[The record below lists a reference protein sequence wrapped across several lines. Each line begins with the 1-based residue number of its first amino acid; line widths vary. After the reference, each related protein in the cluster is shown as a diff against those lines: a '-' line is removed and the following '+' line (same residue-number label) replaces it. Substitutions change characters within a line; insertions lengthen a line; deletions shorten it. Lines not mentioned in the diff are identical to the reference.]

1 MLLSW
6 QIDMARD
13 LGCERFICLTDA
25 KLEAFEEL
33 RDQIQQF
40 GGEFHTISGPLPLV
54 SLLSADQ
61 ELMVIADGLIADRA
75 QVAALLTGQRGVLVL
90 PDAAGIEAGFERIDA
105 EHAWGGIFVAR
116 GQIVEQL
123 AHMPEDSD
131 TVSLLLRLALQ
142 SGVKLV
148 PLDAAHFETGEWLLL
163 REGSELAEREQ
174 SLLESSAERV
184 SWWEPTRAMS
194 RRIARLLA
202 PDGLDRGPLIFGA
215 LSAFSFVAAAVATF
229 SNVVPWALLFLALS
243 ILAAESRDGMLRLK
257 TLLRGA
263 VPKSTR
269 KWFGLLED
277 LFLIGA
283 LSWPFIVAEAATELF
298 LPVLTIGMLRLGER
312 TWKAPLSRLLTDR
325 GIFALFMAGI
335 SAFDLVD
342 LGLGGISLVI
352 LALSLYFQRESQI
365 TRA

>member
-25 KLEAFEEL
+25 KLEAFDEL
-33 RDQIQQF
+33 QDQIQQF

-61 ELMVIADGLIADRA
+61 ELVVIADGLIADRA
-75 QVAALLTGQRGVLVL
+75 QVAALLASTRGVLAL
-90 PDAAGIEAGFERIDA
+90 PGTAGMEAGFERIDA
-105 EHAWGGIFVAR
+105 HHAWGGIFVAR
-116 GQIVEQL
+116 GQIGEQL
-123 AHMPEDSD
+123 AQMPGDSD

-142 SGVKLV
+142 SGVGLV
-148 PLDAAHFETGEWLLL
+148 PLDASHLEAGEWVLL
-163 REGSELAEREQ
+163 RAGSELAQREQ

-184 SWWEPTRAMS
+184 SWWEPTKAIS
-194 RRIARLLA
+194 RRIARFLA
-202 PDGLDRGPLIFGA
+202 PDGLDRGSVVSGA
-215 LSAFSFVAAAVATF
+215 ISAVSLAGAAIAGYTQA
-229 SNVVPWALLFLALS
+229 VPWALLLTALS
-243 ILAAESRDGMLRLK
+243 ILAFESRDGMLRLK

-263 VPKSTR
+263 EPKSSR
-269 KWFGLLED
+269 KWLGLLVD
-277 LFLIGA
+277 LLLVGV
-283 LSWPFIVAEAATELF
+283 LSWPFVAANAVAQLF
-298 LPVLTIGMLRLGER
+298 LPVLAIGMLRLGEKG
-312 TWKAPLSRLLTDR
+312 WKAPLSRLLTDR
-325 GIFALFMAGI
+325 AIFALFMAGM
-335 SAFDLVD
+335 STFGFAD

>member
-75 QVAALLTGQRGVLVL
+75 QVAALLTGQRGVLAL
-90 PDAAGIEAGFERIDA
+90 PDTAGIKAGFERIDA

-116 GQIVEQL
+116 GQIGEQL
-123 AHMPEDSD
+123 AQMPEDSD

-148 PLDAAHFETGEWLLL
+148 PLDASHLEAGEWLLL
-163 REGSELAEREQ
+163 REGSELARREQ

-184 SWWEPTRAMS
+184 SWWEPTQAIS
-194 RRIARLLA
+194 RRIARFLA
-202 PDGLDRGPLIFGA
+202 PDGLDRGPAIFGA
-215 LSAFSFVAAAVATF
+215 LTVFSLVASAFAVYLNAM
-229 SNVVPWALLFLALS
+229 PWALVLIALS
-243 ILAAESRDGMLRLK
+243 ILACESRDGMLRLK

-263 VPKSTR
+263 VPVSTR
-269 KWFGLLED
+269 KWFGLLVD
-277 LFLIGA
+277 LALIGA
-283 LSWPFIVAEAATELF
+283 LSWPFMAADAATELF
-298 LPVLTIGMLRLGER
+298 LPVLAIGMLRLGER

-325 GIFALFMAGI
+325 GIFALGMAGI
-335 SAFDLVD
+335 SAFELVD
-342 LGLGGISLVI
+342 FGLGGISLVI
-352 LALSLYFQRESQI
+352 LALSLYFQRETQI

>member
-6 QIDMARD
+6 QIDMAHD
-13 LGCERFICLTDA
+13 LGCGRFICLTDA
-25 KLEAFEEL
+25 KLEALEEL

-105 EHAWGGIFVAR
+105 AHAWGGIFVAR

-142 SGVKLV
+142 SAVKLV
-148 PLDAAHFETGEWLLL
+148 PLDASHLETGEWLLL

-174 SLLESSAERV
+174 SLLKSSAERV

-194 RRIARLLA
+194 RRIASFLA

-215 LSAFSFVAAAVATF
+215 LSAVSFAAAAVATF
-229 SNVVPWALLFLALS
+229 FNVMPWALLFLALS
-243 ILAAESRDGMLRLK
+243 ILASETREGMLRMK
-257 TLLRGA
+257 NLLRGA

-269 KWFGLLED
+269 KWFGLLKD
-277 LFLIGA
+277 FFLIGA

-298 LPVLTIGMLRLGER
+298 LPVLAIGMLRLGER

-335 SAFDLVD
+335 SAFHLVD

>member
-75 QVAALLTGQRGVLVL
+75 QVAALLAGQRGVLAL
-90 PDAAGIEAGFERIDA
+90 PDTVGIEAGFERIDA
-105 EHAWGGIFVAR
+105 DHAWGGIFVAR
-116 GQIVEQL
+116 GQIGEQL
-123 AHMPEDSD
+123 AQMPEDSD

-148 PLDAAHFETGEWLLL
+148 PLDASHLEAGDWLLL

-184 SWWEPTRAMS
+184 SWWEPTKVIS
-194 RRIARLLA
+194 RRIARFLA
-202 PDGLDRGPLIFGA
+202 PDELDRGPVIFGA
-215 LSAFSFVAAAVATF
+215 LSTVSLVAAAVATYL
-229 SNVVPWALLFLALS
+229 NAVPWALLLIALS
-243 ILAAESRDGMLRLK
+243 IFASECRSGMLRLK

-263 VPKSTR
+263 VPRSSR
-269 KWFGLLED
+269 KWLGLLVD
-277 LFLIGA
+277 LLLVGA
-283 LSWPFIVAEAATELF
+283 LSWPFMVDEAVTELF
-298 LPVLTIGMLRLGER
+298 LPVLAIGMLRLGE
-312 TWKAPLSRLLTDR
+312 TVWKKPLSRLLTDR
-325 GIFALFMAGI
+325 AIFALAMAGM
-335 SAFDLVD
+335 STFDLVD

-352 LALSLYFQRESQI
+352 MALSLYFQRDSQI